1 MKNGQTFFLEVNALE
16 GVSLMDKKD
25 LNINVDCINSCKKK
39 FLAHCV
45 LNEPAFCE
53 RQKMFRDGAM

>member
-1 MKNGQTFFLEVNALE
+1 MLIVLIVA
-16 GVSLMDKKD
+16 
-25 LNINVDCINSCKKK
+25 KK